1 MRRRLGWR
9 KKERPG
15 DIIRRTRWR
24 LTAQYSLLLLLL
36 LGLFAGAAYSL
47 LEASARSEQ
56 ESSVQALLEDEFRLI
71 SEHDGNTRGKG
82 FMAEMDDYFAVGGD
96 QAFYYWIDA
105 QGSLLFGDEN
115 QSGLREQALQSFR
128 QWNDGEDEP
137 RVIELRAQSR
147 LRRDRDARQEGGE
160 RTPYLVASRTMS
172 AGGREVG
179 TLFVGID
186 ISSQERMLRS
196 AAFVLGGLTLVFGIA
211 AVYISH
217 LMSKRAMAPIE
228 RSLARQRE
236 FVADASHELRT
247 PLSVLLASIEA
258 LGMSAPPSSGRGEAD
273 RFAARTLGYMKE
285 EVKGMTRL
293 VGDLLHLARTDSGAA
308 QLRLEWFDL
317 SASAE
322 RTLQGMTPLF
332 EAKSMPLAFHAP
344 EQLPVYG
351 DEQRLM
357 QLLVILLDNALKYSP
372 SGSPVQV
379 TIAEER
385 TRQQRAVMLSV
396 ADRGAGIRPEDQA
409 RIFERFYR
417 EDKARSRQHGGHG
430 LGLAI
435 AKQITDACGGTIRV
449 KSAPDEGSTFTVR
462 MPAEFR

>member
-1 MRRRLGWR
+1 MRKRIGWR
-9 KKERPG
+9 KKEHAG
-15 DIIRRTRWR
+15 DIIRRARWR

-56 ESSVQALLEDEFRLI
+56 ESQIQALLEDEFRLI
-71 SEHDGNTRGKG
+71 DEHGGNTRGKG
-82 FMAEMDDYFAVGGD
+82 FMAEKDDYFAVGGD

-115 QSGLREQALQSFR
+115 QNGLREQALQSFR
-128 QWNDGEDEP
+128 QWTAGEDES
-137 RVIELRAQSR
+137 RVVELRAESR
-147 LRRDRDARQEGGE
+147 IRRDRDAYQEGGE
-160 RTPYLVASRTMS
+160 RTPYLVASRTMT

-196 AAFVLGGLTLVFGIA
+196 AAFVLGGLTLVFSIA
-211 AVYISH
+211 AVYVSH
-217 LMSKRAMAPIE
+217 LMSRRAMAPIE

-258 LGMSAPPSSGRGEAD
+258 LGISAPPSADKKEEA
-273 RFAARTLGYMKE
+273 RFAERTLGHMKE

-293 VGDLLHLARTDSGAA
+293 VGDLLYLARNDSGAA
-308 QLRLEWFDL
+308 QLRLERFDL
-317 SASAE
+317 RVAAE
-322 RTLQGMTPLF
+322 RTVQGMTPLF
-332 EAKSMPLAFHAP
+332 EAKSMTLAFHAP
-344 EQLPVYG
+344 EPLPVYG
-351 DEQRLM
+351 DEQRLS

-372 SGSPVQV
+372 SASPVQV

-385 TRQQRAVMLSV
+385 SRQQRAVILSV
-396 ADRGAGIRPEDQA
+396 ADQGVGIRAEDQA

-417 EDKARSRQHGGHG
+417 EDKARTRQHGGHG

-449 KSAPDEGSTFTVR
+449 KSAPGEGSTFTVR
-462 MPAEFR
+462 IPAEFR

>member
-1 MRRRLGWR
+1 MRRRPGR
-9 KKERPG
+9 RQKERAG

-56 ESSVQALLEDEFRLI
+56 ESKIQTLLDDEFRLI
-71 SEHDGNTRGKG
+71 DEHGGNTRGKS
-82 FMAEMDDYFAVGGD
+82 FMAEKDDYFAVGGD

-128 QWNDGEDEP
+128 HWNAGADES
-137 RVIELRAQSR
+137 RVVELRAESR
-147 LRRDRDARQEGGE
+147 LRRVRDMHQEDGE
-160 RTPYLVASRTMS
+160 RTPYLVASRTMT

-196 AAFVLGGLTLVFGIA
+196 AAFVLGGLTLVFAIA
-211 AVYISH
+211 AVYVSH

-228 RSLARQRE
+228 RSLVRQRE

-258 LGMSAPPSSGRGEAD
+258 LGMSVPSASDKTDD
-273 RFAARTLGYMKE
+273 RFAVQTLGHMKE

-293 VGDLLHLARTDSGAA
+293 VGDLLYLARTDSGAA
-308 QLRLEWFDL
+308 QLHLEWFDL
-317 SASAE
+317 RASAE

-332 EAKSMPLAFHAP
+332 EAKAMPIAFHAP
-344 EQLPVYG
+344 EHLPVYG
-351 DEQRLM
+351 DEQRLT
-357 QLLVILLDNALKYSP
+357 QLLVILLDNALKYS
-372 SGSPVQV
+372 SSASPVQV
-379 TIAEER
+379 TINEER
-385 TRQQRAVMLSV
+385 TRQQRTVILSV
-396 ADRGAGIRPEDQA
+396 ADKGVGIRAEDQA
-409 RIFERFYR
+409 KIFERFYR
-417 EDKARSRQHGGHG
+417 EDKARTRQHGGHG

-435 AKQITDACGGTIRV
+435 AKQIASACGGTIRV
-449 KSAPDEGSTFTVR
+449 KSAPGEGSTFTVR
-462 MPAEFR
+462 IPAEFR